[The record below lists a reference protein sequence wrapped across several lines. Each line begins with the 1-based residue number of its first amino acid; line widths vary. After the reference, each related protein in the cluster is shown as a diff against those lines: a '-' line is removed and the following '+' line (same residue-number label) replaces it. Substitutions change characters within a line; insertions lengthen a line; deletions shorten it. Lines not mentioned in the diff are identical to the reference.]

1 MKKVEVVVSFIK
13 HLVWTLILE
22 GVLVFIMGILILV
35 YPDLLGMLVGLLLI
49 VSAFWAFI
57 MAYRINKLSTF
68 KFEI

>member
-13 HLVWTLILE
+13 HFVWTLVFE
-22 GVLVFIMGILILV
+22 GIFAFVMGMLILV

-57 MAYRINKLSTF
+57 MAYRINKLSSF
-68 KFEI
+68 KIEI